1 MNSREVHEH
10 ETRDT
15 SPIQGSSLPDV
26 ILEGGVVGKVTH
38 FLSNPIGGKP
48 GADAP
53 AAGAP
58 AAGAAGAAPAA
69 GGKADAPAGAGG
81 AAGGAGAPKAGGPT
95 PPQAV
100 RK

>member
-53 AAGAP
+53 AAGA
-58 AAGAAGAAPAA
+58 AGAAPAA

>member
-1 MNSREVHEH
+1 MNSREVHEL

-15 SPIQGSSLPDV
+15 SPIQGSTLPDV

-48 GADAP
+48 GAA
-53 AAGAP
+53 
-58 AAGAAGAAPAA
+58 
-69 GGKADAPAGAGG
+69 APAGA
-81 AAGGAGAPKAGGPT
+81 AAPKAGGPT
-95 PPQAV
+95 PPQAA